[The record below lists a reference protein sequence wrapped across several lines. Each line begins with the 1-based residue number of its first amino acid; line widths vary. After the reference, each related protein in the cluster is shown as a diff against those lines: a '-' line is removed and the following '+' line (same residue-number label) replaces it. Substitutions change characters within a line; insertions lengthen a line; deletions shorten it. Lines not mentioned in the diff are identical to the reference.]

1 MTWYKNAFLWHV
13 LISLFILDIEPPKK
27 KQRRCKVTEAEEK
40 IVLQSYELF
49 STAGW
54 EAVLEN
60 VKERVREPMA
70 GNALQAN
77 KIKDYYLQTS
87 SNKAALKR
95 IQRIVN
101 QNVQKSLRPHHQSTS
116 TSQTQRM
123 SEIIEQRN
131 TVTHA
136 SVPTP
141 SYERP
146 TSLHRRKSRF
156 HRFQRRRPRGRQRTS
171 GESRLAG
178 GQRRR

>member
-60 VKERVREPMA
+60 VKERVREPIGA

-87 SNKAALKR
+87 SM
-95 IQRIVN
+95 Q
-101 QNVQKSLRPHHQSTS
+101 QSRS
-116 TSQTQRM
+116 
-123 SEIIEQRN
+123 
-131 TVTHA
+131 
-136 SVPTP
+136 
-141 SYERP
+141 
-146 TSLHRRKSRF
+146 
-156 HRFQRRRPRGRQRTS
+156 
-171 GESRLAG
+171 
-178 GQRRR
+178 

>member
-27 KQRRCKVTEAEEK
+27 KQRRCKVTEAEEE

-123 SEIIEQRN
+123 SEIIEQSKTRYSRKC
-131 TVTHA
+131 A
-136 SVPTP
+136 PP

-146 TSLHRRKSRF
+146 TSLHTP
-156 HRFQRRRPRGRQRTS
+156 QI
-171 GESRLAG
+171 
-178 GQRRR
+178 